1 MILVLVDGS
10 NVARCAEWRVAAGTQ
25 DDMALRRGL
34 VDAVCSWAPGAEARV
49 DIVFDGAG
57 PWRAG
62 KVSASPEVRVIG
74 SGRAEGDDV
83 LERRAANAH
92 RARER
97 YWLVTSDRALQEVA
111 GARAERILDADAFVA
126 GLGAPAVD
134 RSQAAVAGSQP
145 GTRLSETLDADVRAR
160 LERLRRGEG
169 GPEDDA

>member
-10 NVARCAEWRVAAGTQ
+10 NVARCAEWRVAAGTE

-62 KVSASPEVRVIG
+62 KVSASPQVRVIG

-126 GLGAPAVD
+126 GLGASVPAD
-134 RSQAAVAGSQP
+134 DAGRDVEFPAEP
-145 GTRLSETLDADVRAR
+145 GTRLAEALDEDIRSR
-160 LERLRRGEG
+160 LERLRRGRS
-169 GPEDDA
+169 